1 MVEALSPIFLNP
13 SAVDVDPSIAGTATR
28 RTSAAEQTAADRRA
42 DLQVLRAT
50 IQELRAE
57 NARERDDHA
66 AEVAQLRARI
76 ATLEG
81 R

>member
-1 MVEALSPIFLNP
+1 MAIITAAIAAAGTIIVALI
-13 SAVDVDPSIAGTATR
+13 GWTATR